1 MKSRVYAICTGLR
14 VYAGVLWLLYG
25 TSKLPDWL
33 FSGSELVKTTRD
45 MIKTTGGPYHNF
57 VVSVVIPH
65 GQTFAALIAVGET
78 LCGISLLL
86 GLFGKLGGIGGMFL
100 TLNYWMT
107 GGQYSSY
114 WGLISLEAVIFVL
127 SLLTVLLPTEE
138 YLSVDKVLVRLPF
151 AKRIYRAR
159 GQDGTQHQLN
169 G

>member
-1 MKSRVYAICTGLR
+1 VRVSDATSLESRVYGICAGMR
-14 VYAGVLWLLYG
+14 IYAGVVWLLYG
-25 TSKLPDWL
+25 TSKLPGWL
-33 FSGSELVKTTRD
+33 FSGTVLVKTTRD
-45 MIKTTGGPYHNF
+45 MIKTTAGPYHDF

-65 GQTFAALIAVGET
+65 GHVFAALISIGES

-86 GLFGKLGGIGGMFL
+86 GLLGKLGGLGGMFL

-138 YLSVDKVLVRLPF
+138 RLSLDKVLFR
-151 AKRIYRAR
+151 RRAR
-159 GQDGTQHQLN
+159 
-169 G
+169 